1 MVFDPTR
8 HFREVLPLFGEDT
21 EDMVVLQGDAP
32 GNHPGLC
39 VRRKGLGEM
48 VVPPQVV
55 QRIHVGMV
63 PRSTAGGKFPSKA
76 QFWTAGCRRC
86 GIGLSRKRTG
96 PERVTDHTDNAKV
109 PIFSHLRTEH
119 DLASFL
125 A

>member
-1 MVFDPTR
+1 MVFDPAR
-8 HFREVLPLFGEDT
+8 HFGEVLPLFGEDT
-21 EDMVVLQGDAP
+21 EDVVVLQGNAP
-32 GNHPGLC
+32 GNHPGLR

-48 VVPPQVV
+48 VVPPQIV

-76 QFWTAGCRRC
+76 QFWTTVCRRC

-96 PERVTDHTDNAKV
+96 PEKAADPTDNAKV
-109 PIFSHLRTEH
+109 LIFSYLRTEH